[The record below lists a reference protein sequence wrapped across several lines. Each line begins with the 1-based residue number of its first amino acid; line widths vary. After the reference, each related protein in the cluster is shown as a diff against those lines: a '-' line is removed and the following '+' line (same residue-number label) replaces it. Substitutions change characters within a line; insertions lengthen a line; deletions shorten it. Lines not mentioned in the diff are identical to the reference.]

1 VNPLFFLTRFEPTDD
16 ALAAR
21 ASALGFMVLR
31 VPLFTT
37 EPGVDSPTIARRL
50 AVVGEGVA
58 VAWTSR
64 RAAESLARSLT
75 GPRRGG
81 LERVPL
87 YALGEESANPMGRA
101 GYTPLTPG
109 EGVGAAGLAQ
119 FILSRA
125 RQDGVRCV
133 LFLRGDRSLPDLPNG
148 LKAGGLDVFSL
159 EVYRTRF
166 LDADVEGLKT
176 WLRNGDPVA
185 AAFFSPSSVLALERL
200 LDVKTRTQA
209 HERVAAIARGHTTGQ
224 ALEHQGYRSVF
235 RPNASAGFE
244 AAAQEALVSTSG
256 GRP

>member
-1 VNPLFFLTRFEPTDD
+1 MTPLFLLTRFDPADD

-37 EPGVDSPTIARRL
+37 EPGVDSPAIARRL
-50 AVVGEGVA
+50 AVVGDGVA

-64 RAAESLARSLT
+64 RAAESLAGALT
-75 GPRRGG
+75 GPRRG

-87 YALGEESANPMGRA
+87 YALGEESAAPMRRA
-101 GYTPLTPG
+101 GYTPLTPA
-109 EGVGAAGLAQ
+109 EGGGASGLAQ

-125 RQDGVRCV
+125 TQDGVRCV
-133 LFLRGDRSLPDLPNG
+133 LFLRGDRSLPDLPSG
-148 LKAGGLDVFSL
+148 LKAGGIDVFSL

-166 LDADVEGLKT
+166 LNANVEGLTT

-185 AAFFSPSSVLALERL
+185 AAFFSPSGVLALERL
-200 LDVKTRTQA
+200 LDEETRARA

-224 ALEHQGYRSVF
+224 ALVERGYRSIF
-235 RPNASAGFE
+235 RPSGTSGFE
-244 AAAQEALVSTSG
+244 GAAQEALLAASG